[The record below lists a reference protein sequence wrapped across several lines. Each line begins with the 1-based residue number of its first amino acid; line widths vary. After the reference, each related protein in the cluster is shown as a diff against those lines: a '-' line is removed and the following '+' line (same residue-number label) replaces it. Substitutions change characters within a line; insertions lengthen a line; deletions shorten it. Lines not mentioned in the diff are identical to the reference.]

1 MKSIKDIE
9 EILEETD
16 RDILIYFAYT
26 LLKKE
31 KYKKLREEIEKRREE
46 IKRGE
51 VLTHNEIWEKI

>member
-16 RDILIYFAYT
+16 RDILIYFAYN

>member
-16 RDILIYFAYT
+16 RDILIYFAYN

-51 VLTHNEIWEKI
+51 VLTHNEIWEKN